1 MTKISKAVKETRSD
15 ERTGRVTNFMGGN
28 SYNLGKLNTL
38 KMITASS
45 IFGEPQYY
53 RDGEFAEKTI
63 KDGTY
68 GVDAIFAEYSI
79 RELDPFKGMKTSD
92 VMVKAINEALDE
104 DFGAV
109 LEWAATLR
117 NAYNMRLNPQ
127 VIMVTAANHPK
138 RAEWCEKHPG
148 EFARIQSLVMSRADE
163 PASQLAYQLYAH
175 GGKRN
180 CPNILKKTWA
190 TKLSGL
196 SRYQVAKYKNEHIG
210 MIDTVRVCHAH
221 SEVLDELL
229 RNGNVSVKE
238 DEKTWENLRSEK
250 KTWTEILNTIDL
262 GHMALLRN
270 LRNIFEEVKDDALTK
285 AVLDQLVAGVEG
297 GKQFPF
303 RYYTAYKMLERAEI
317 NHKALVLDALERCMD
332 VSLDNMPEIHGKVMC
347 LSDNSGSAWKTFN
360 SEYGSVTVAEIGNLS
375 SVITAMRADEGY
387 VGVFG
392 DRLEIIPISKRNGVL
407 SQMKEVTRK
416 GQTVGGAT
424 ENGIWL
430 FWDKA
435 ITEKETWND
444 VFIYSDM
451 QAGHGKLYG
460 TDSGYLKYSKK
471 GFSCRGNYIDVMK
484 LVCAYRADVYAK
496 VNVYSVQT
504 AGYTNV
510 LLPEYSYR
518 ANALYGWT
526 GKEAIFADVMD
537 KFWDRLDE
545 MHAQTKNQQE

>member
-1 MTKISKAVKETRSD
+1 MTKIDKAVKEVRSD
-15 ERTGRVTNFMGGN
+15 ERTKRVTNFMGGN

-63 KDGTY
+63 KDGVY
-68 GVDAIFAEYSI
+68 SIDAVFAEYAI
-79 RELDPFKGMKTSD
+79 KELDPFKGMKTSD

-117 NAYNMRLNPQ
+117 TGFNMRLNPQ

-148 EFARIQSLVMSRADE
+148 EFAKIQAKVMSRADE

-175 GGKRN
+175 GGKKG
-180 CPNILKKTWA
+180 CPTILKRTWA
-190 TKLSGL
+190 EKLSGL
-196 SRYQVAKYKNEHIG
+196 SRYQVAKYKNEHVG
-210 MIDTVRVCHAH
+210 MIDTVRISHAH
-221 SEVLDELL
+221 SDVLDELL
-229 RNGNVSVKE
+229 RTGTVAVSE
-238 DEKTWENLRSEK
+238 EEKTWENLRSEG
-250 KTWTEILNTIDL
+250 KTWTEILGTIKI

-270 LRNIFEEVKDDALTK
+270 LRNIFGEVEDEVLTK
-285 AVLDQLVAGVEG
+285 DILSTLKKGVAE

-303 RYYTAYKMLERAEI
+303 RYWSAYKMIERADVH
-317 NHKALVLDALERCMD
+317 HKALILDALEECMD
-332 VSLDNMPEIHGKVMC
+332 ISLDNMPKLKGKVMC
-347 LSDNSGSAWKTFN
+347 LSDNSGSAWGTFN

-375 SVITAMRADEGY
+375 SVITAMLADEGY

-392 DRLEIIPISKRNGVL
+392 DRLEVLPISKRNGVL
-407 SQMKEVTRK
+407 KQMKEVTAK
-416 GQTVGGAT
+416 GRTVGGGT

-435 ITEKETWND
+435 IKNAETWNH

-451 QAGHGKLYG
+451 QAGHGGLYG
-460 TDSGYLKYSKK
+460 LNSSNYREYT
-471 GFSCRGNYIDVMK
+471 CRGHYIDVMK
-484 LVCAYRADVYAK
+484 LVSTYRAKVFSG
-496 VNVYSVQT
+496 VNVFSVQT

-526 GKEAIFADVMD
+526 GKEVLFADVMN
-537 KFWDRLDE
+537 KFWDQIDSRK
-545 MHAQTKNQQE
+545 HNKQ